1 MIGAAR
7 VSLKPASAHDLEFVR
22 TCARE
27 AYQPYVA
34 DIGREPAP
42 MVADF
47 AEHLR
52 QNELELITFED
63 APVGYVVSWLSDGVL
78 FVDNIAITAH
88 MRGHGLARTVFD
100 QLSERGRA
108 SSANAIE
115 LYTNEK
121 MTANLALY
129 PKLDFEEFDRRS
141 EDGFARVYFR
151 KIL

>member
-1 MIGAAR
+1 
-7 VSLKPASAHDLEFVR
+7 
-22 TCARE
+22 
-27 AYQPYVA
+27 
-34 DIGREPAP
+34 

-88 MRGHGLARTVFD
+88 MRGQGLARTVFD

-129 PKLDFEEFDRRS
+129 PKLGFEEFDRRS